1 MRASAP
7 KQLLATVAAFCRK
20 MMDGTFKQTAGIMD
34 LHSDFTQRVL
44 IHSAEMPW
52 QRSPSAGVN
61 RRMLDRIG
69 GEVARATTIVR
80 FAPGHSF
87 SAHTHG
93 GGEEYIV
100 LEGVFQDEHG
110 DYPSGTYVRNPPT
123 SRHTP
128 RSDAGCT
135 ILVKLWQ
142 FDADDRNQFSK
153 DMAEGLVSVG
163 DGLRSAELHRDA
175 REAVSY
181 FDIDPDAELHVDAPG
196 GIEVYVLSGSL
207 VESGDHLRHGSWLR
221 LPEGQVFAGAADDE
235 GATLWMKTGH
245 LRFVAAPA

>member
-7 KQLLATVAAFCRK
+7 KQLHAMVAAFCRK
-20 MMDGTFKQTAGIMD
+20 MMDGTFKQTAGIMEF
-34 LHSDFTQRVL
+34 HSNFSQRVL

-52 QRSPSAGVN
+52 QHSPSAGVD

-93 GGEEYIV
+93 GGEEYVV
-100 LEGVFQDEHG
+100 LDGVFQDEHG
-110 DYPSGTYVRNPPT
+110 DYPTGTYVRNPPT

-142 FDADDRNQFSK
+142 FDPDDRSQFSK

-163 DGLRSAELHRDA
+163 DGVRSTELHSDA
-175 REAVSY
+175 REVVSY
-181 FDIDPDAELHVDAPG
+181 FELDPGAALQVDAPG

-207 VESGDHLRHGSWLR
+207 MESDDDLRQGSWLR
-221 LPEGQVFAGAADDE
+221 LPEERPFAAAAGDDGAK
-235 GATLWMKTGH
+235 LWMKTGH
-245 LRFVAAPA
+245 LRFVAAPS